1 MLSREF
7 LLKRGHC
14 CHLGCFNCPYG
25 DDPEGLTKQPE
36 DVKLELSDESSNKKE
51 KE

>member
-14 CHLGCFNCPYG
+14 CYLGCFNCPYN
-25 DDPEGLTKQPE
+25 DDPEGLTKEPE
-36 DVKLELSDESSNKKE
+36 DAKIEANKTTSEQKDQQ
-51 KE
+51 

>member
-14 CHLGCFNCPYG
+14 CHLGCINCPYNEP
-25 DDPEGLTKQPE
+25 PEVLTKEPE
-36 DVKLELSDESSNKKE
+36 DVKLELSDENPSKKE
-51 KE
+51 L